1 MSWPCGK
8 KTKLKEAFDMTGQ
21 SSPILTRIEE
31 GIGRITLNRPEAMNT
46 FNRSLAKDL
55 SGALEMMESAPQ
67 VRVIV
72 LDAAGKHFSTGIDL
86 KEVMACER
94 HEIRDF
100 IRQMDLHNHRLE
112 AMTKPVIASIQ
123 GYTLAN
129 GAGLALA
136 CDFIVAAENA
146 VLGTTAINVGLIC
159 LEPGLQLSRWIG
171 HKRALQYVLSG
182 DFIPAEEAQRIGIT
196 WKVVPVENLEE
207 ETLQLARK
215 LSTKSPLALKTG
227 KRGFHQMDGL
237 PLERAVEVGGDLF
250 AALAASEDAREGLE
264 AFLGKR
270 KPAWKGR

>member
-1 MSWPCGK
+1 
-8 KTKLKEAFDMTGQ
+8 MTNP
-21 SSPILTRIEE
+21 SLPILTVIEE

-46 FNRSLAKDL
+46 FNRDLAREL
-55 SGALEMMESAPQ
+55 SRALEMMENDPH
-67 VRVIV
+67 VKVVI

-100 IRQMDLHNHRLE
+100 VRLMDLHNHRLA
-112 AMTKPVIASIQ
+112 AMTRPIIASIQ
-123 GYTLAN
+123 GYALAN

-136 CDFIVAAENA
+136 CDFVVAAENA

-159 LEPGLQLSRWIG
+159 LEPGLQLARWIG
-171 HKRALQYVLSG
+171 PKRALEYVLTG
-182 DFIPAEEAQRIGIT
+182 DFIPAEEANRIGIT
-196 WKVVPVENLEE
+196 WKVVPGEKLQE

-215 LSTKSPLALKTG
+215 LATKSPLAMKTG
-227 KRGFHQMDGL
+227 KRGFHQMDEL

-250 AALAASEDAREGLE
+250 AALIASEDAREGLE

-270 KPAWKGR
+270 KPAWKER

>member
-1 MSWPCGK
+1 
-8 KTKLKEAFDMTGQ
+8 MTGQ
-21 SSPILTRIEE
+21 SSFVLARIEE

-55 SGALEMMESAPQ
+55 SEALEMMERDSRA
-67 VRVIV
+67 RVII

-94 HEIRDF
+94 HDLRDF

-159 LEPGLQLSRWIG
+159 LEPGLQLARWIG
-171 HKRALQYVLSG
+171 QKRALQYVLSG

-215 LSTKSPLALKTG
+215 LATKSPLALETG

-237 PLERAVEVGGDLF
+237 PLGKAVEVGGDLF

-270 KPAWKGR
+270 KPNWKGC